1 LRLCLRCGTGFTG
14 DKWQCPQCGFE
25 PQVLGGFP
33 AFAPELA
40 HAEEG
45 YDPAHFSALAELE
58 SRNFWFRARNRLIVW
73 ALGHY
78 FPGARRFLEV
88 GCGTGFV
95 LSGIAAAFP
104 ALEIA
109 GSEVAAEGLNFA
121 ARRVPAARLI
131 QMDARCIPFRGEFDV
146 AGAFDVIE
154 HIEDDRA
161 VLRALREALA
171 PGGGLLLTVPQHPFL
186 WSEYDVHARH
196 VRRYRAAD
204 LRAKVVE
211 AGFEIVKMTSFVTL
225 LLPLMTASRLAPQ
238 KSRAG
243 YDPLAE
249 LRIAPWLNWTLEKVL
264 DFERLLIRAG
274 VTFPA
279 GGSLLVVARRKNGN
293 G

>member
-1 LRLCLRCGTGFTG
+1 LRLCLRCGAGFAR
-14 DKWQCPQCGFE
+14 DSWLCPQCGFE
-25 PQVLGGFP
+25 PQALAGFA

-40 HAEEG
+40 HAGEG

-73 ALGHY
+73 ALGRY
-78 FPGARRFLEV
+78 FPGAKRFLEV

-95 LSGIAAAFP
+95 LAGIAAAFP
-104 ALEIA
+104 ALEVA
-109 GSEVAAEGLNFA
+109 GSEVAAEGLAFA
-121 ARRVPAARLI
+121 SRRVPAARLI
-131 QMDARCIPFRGEFDV
+131 QMDARRIPFRGEFDV

-154 HIEDDRA
+154 HIEDDRT

-204 LRAKVVE
+204 LHARLVE

-225 LLPLMTASRLAPQ
+225 LLPLMTASRLAQQ
-238 KSRAG
+238 KSRTQ

-249 LRIAPWLNWTLEKVL
+249 LRIAPWLNWMLEKTL

-274 VTFPA
+274 IPFPA
-279 GGSLLVVARRKNGN
+279 GGSLLVVARRRP
-293 G
+293 

>member
-1 LRLCLRCGTGFTG
+1 MRLCLRCGAGFTG
-14 DKWQCPQCGFE
+14 DKWLCPQCGFE

-45 YDPAHFSALAELE
+45 YDPAHFSALAGLE
-58 SRNFWFRARNRLIVW
+58 SRNFWFRARNRLIIW
-73 ALGHY
+73 ALGRY

-109 GSEVAAEGLNFA
+109 GSEVAAEGLDFA
-121 ARRVPAARLI
+121 SRRVPAARLI
-131 QMDARCIPFRGEFDV
+131 QMDARRIPFRGEFDV

-154 HIEDDRA
+154 HIEDDFA

-196 VRRYRAAD
+196 VRRYRATD
-204 LRAKVVE
+204 LRAKLVE

-225 LLPLMTASRLAPQ
+225 LLPLMTVSRLAQQ

-249 LRIAPWLNWTLEKVL
+249 LRIAPWLNRVLERAL

-274 VTFPA
+274 TPFPA
-279 GGSLLVVARRKNGN
+279 GGSLLVVAKRPQ
-293 G
+293 

>member
-1 LRLCLRCGTGFTG
+1 MRLCLRCGAGFTG
-14 DKWQCPQCGFE
+14 DTWRCLQCGFE
-25 PQVLGGFP
+25 PQELGGFP

-45 YDPAHFSALAELE
+45 YDPTHFSVLAELE
-58 SRNFWFRARNRLIVW
+58 SRNFWFRARNRLIIW
-73 ALGHY
+73 ALGRF

-95 LSGIAAAFP
+95 LSGVAAAFP
-104 ALEIA
+104 ALQIA
-109 GSEVAAEGLNFA
+109 GSEVAAEGLEFA
-121 ARRVPAARLI
+121 ARRVPAARLV
-131 QMDARCIPFRGEFDV
+131 QMDARRIPFREEFDV

-161 VLRALREALA
+161 VLRALREALV

-204 LRAKVVE
+204 LRAKLAE

-225 LLPLMTASRLAPQ
+225 LLPLMTASRLSQQ

-249 LRIAPWLNWTLEKVL
+249 LRIAPALNWVLEKTL
-264 DFERLLIRAG
+264 DFERLLIRTG
-274 VTFPA
+274 IPFPA
-279 GGSLLVVARRKNGN
+279 GGSLLVAARKLQ
-293 G
+293 